1 MRKHPIIAAL
11 FIGMWTLILSGGC
24 QNGGS
29 PPVAYIGPTLTA
41 ADLGGTNVRCPPIG
55 FVVLEEKSEGR
66 WPGALAVAFIDEAAD
81 GAGIQIAT
89 LKEEIAT
96 WWNQLFTTVPVV
108 REVLVMDQLTLV
120 SPNDDINAILAT
132 ARRLKTDLVLLYGYA
147 SAPSGHA
154 ALTGVIRDTHT
165 GSPVALVRAQA
176 GPADYTP
183 HRVDTVNEDM
193 RHIDPNYIV
202 ARQFEQQVRQ
212 CVLELISRDVPV
224 LTTQPSEWEEH
235 SRQQK
240 KPIYIIKEREI
251 DW

>member
-11 FIGMWTLILSGGC
+11 FIGLWTLILSGGC
-24 QNGGS
+24 QSGES

-41 ADLGGTNVRCPPIG
+41 ADLGGTNSHCPPSG

-81 GAGIQIAT
+81 GAGIQITT

-108 REVLVMDQLTLV
+108 REVLVMDPLTLV
-120 SPNDDINAILAT
+120 SPNDDIDAILAA

-154 ALTGVIRDTHT
+154 ALTGVIRDTYT

-183 HRVDTVNEDM
+183 HRVDTVHEDM

-224 LTTQPSEWEEH
+224 STTQPSAWEEH